1 MVKLRAES
9 PEDLTAMSVC
19 LQDATVCV
27 GDIAWLPKQRR
38 FALVCNRFM
47 WETDGQNP
55 QRIRAGL
62 HFENVLSSH
71 SKNIPAR
78 PKDYVLELLTVHA
91 TRQGDRV
98 TIRLIFAGDAD
109 VHLEAE
115 IIDAEMEDIGEPWET
130 SNVPNHADES

>member
-9 PEDLTAMSVC
+9 PEDVTAMSAY

-47 WETDGQNP
+47 WEADGQNP
-55 QRIRAGL
+55 QRIRVGL

-71 SKNIPAR
+71 SRNIPAR
-78 PKDYVLELLTVHA
+78 PKDHVLELLTVHA
-91 TRQGDRV
+91 TQQDDRA

-115 IIDAEMEDIGEPWET
+115 IIEAEMEDIGDPWET
-130 SNVPNHADES
+130 PNTPSHAVE